1 MTITCF
7 VYYRVS
13 ETHTDNASIAAQ
25 RITELM
31 RERAGVSARL
41 MQKVDE
47 PLLWMEVYEVVGD
60 TGDFLSALNACTKQ
74 AGLEHYLQ
82 LDSARHVEMF
92 ECA

>member
-1 MTITCF
+1 LTFACF

-13 ETHTDNASIAAQ
+13 KTHTGDASIAAQ

-31 RERAGVSARL
+31 RERTGVSARL
-41 MQKVDE
+41 MKKVGE
-47 PLLWMEVYEVVGD
+47 PLLWMEVYEGVRE
-60 TGDFLSALNACTKQ
+60 TGGFLSALQTCTEK

-82 LDSARHVEMF
+82 ADSTRHVEMF